1 MAKGEIEWQTGRVF
15 RGRVSGGSLTV
26 APTDADL
33 AGDRFGPKELVMLG
47 LAGCTGMDVVSILEK
62 MRVLPERFSVAAR
75 SEDAPEHPRYL
86 ERIFVTYRIDG
97 AVTPDQARRAV
108 LLSMERYCG
117 VSVTLEGKSTITPEI
132 VLNGA
137 SLPDMPSF
145 GPGRV
150 VPGQPQP
157 H

>member
-1 MAKGEIEWQTGRVF
+1 MAKGEIEWQNGRVF
-15 RGRVSGGSLTV
+15 HGQVSGGALTI
-26 APTDADL
+26 APTDSAL
-33 AGDRFGPKELVMLG
+33 PGDRFGPKELVMLG

-62 MRVLPERFSVAAR
+62 MRALPERFSVAAR

-97 AVTPDQARRAV
+97 AVTADQARRAV
-108 LLSMERYCG
+108 VLSLERYCG

-132 VLNGA
+132 VLNGD

-145 GPGRV
+145 GPSHAAAPEPR
-150 VPGQPQP
+150 
-157 H
+157 